1 MNYQKHYDLLILKH
15 GSKAK
20 PEDYAERHHIIPKC
34 LGGSEDENNLV
45 YLTAEAHYVAHQLLV
60 KMNPED
66 PKLIYAAK
74 RMTHGSKTT
83 QRTNKLYGWLK
94 KRFSI
99 ETKKQVHSEE
109 TLIKLRKPKSEE
121 HKAKLRK
128 PKSEEHRLK
137 ISAAMKG
144 RKMSDEAK
152 KKITI
157 FMNTSHPRKGYK
169 FTENEKKKMSDA
181 TKGHQAGNKNHFYGK
196 KHSPE
201 TLEKIKEARA
211 RQTLKQRGVLA

>member
-1 MNYQKHYDLLILKH
+1 MKH

-137 ISAAMKG
+137 PGSERIVEKSAMK
-144 RKMSDEAK
+144 K
-152 KKITI
+152 
-157 FMNTSHPRKGYK
+157 
-169 FTENEKKKMSDA
+169 
-181 TKGHQAGNKNHFYGK
+181 
-196 KHSPE
+196 
-201 TLEKIKEARA
+201 
-211 RQTLKQRGVLA
+211 TLKKTGSERSGKCLLGFASAVAGIYHRNTITGISGFRAVIFSQRRSLKV